1 MGLYFC
7 NFDKRLKTNNMAL
20 SSFFLELF
28 IRFSINII
36 ACILII
42 YLIYYRISSKK
53 NFAFAYMILS
63 TTIFFLCYFLVTVE
77 FQLGLALGLFAIFGI
92 IRYRTDSVP
101 IKDMTYLFLVIAL
114 SIINALVSLEARL
127 IELLIANIVFVVLPF
142 VIEKFGDD
150 NLETLSIVYDKSHLV
165 APERRQELILDI
177 EERLGVKIRNISIG
191 KIDLA
196 SNKVRLEM
204 KIEKM

>member
-1 MGLYFC
+1 
-7 NFDKRLKTNNMAL
+7 
-20 SSFFLELF
+20 
-28 IRFSINII
+28 
-36 ACILII
+36 
-42 YLIYYRISSKK
+42 
-53 NFAFAYMILS
+53 
-63 TTIFFLCYFLVTVE
+63 
-77 FQLGLALGLFAIFGI
+77 
-92 IRYRTDSVP
+92 
-101 IKDMTYLFLVIAL
+101 MTYLFLVIAL
-114 SIINALVSLEARL
+114 SIINALVSLETRV